1 MINYMQQTD
10 LEVLTPPFLS
20 HSICMHHTEEREDNM
35 TETQIIDTYAKR
47 KMTIREIAKASGR
60 SYANVRKVLTGAG
73 YHFSK
78 KI

>member
-1 MINYMQQTD
+1 
-10 LEVLTPPFLS
+10 
-20 HSICMHHTEEREDNM
+20 M
-35 TETQIIDTYAKR
+35 TETQIIQVYADR
-47 KMTIREIAKASGR
+47 RMTIREIAKASGR